1 MAESKTFF
9 RQISIETVKR
19 IAKEFPAGNAI
30 GGDAGSTATLDE
42 VRSPRESWREVAERV
57 QQERDPQRVI
67 ELVEQLIA
75 TLDQEQLSKRLPRN
89 QDAEN
94 RSD

>member
-9 RQISIETVKR
+9 KQISIETVKR
-19 IAKEFPAGNAI
+19 IAKEFPAENAI
-30 GGDAGSTATLDE
+30 GGDAGSTAALGE
-42 VRSPRESWREVAERV
+42 FSSPCESWREVAQRV

-89 QDAEN
+89 QAAEN